1 MTAWGWVIVGISIG
15 VIAVGALLYLL
26 WGRRSTPVV
35 DRSGLID
42 SERIRL
48 LEEKNAESKAR
59 AIAEKQVKELEAELR
74 AIASRK
80 KKRLE
85 ELDEQTA
92 KKYRDLVDDPDVLL
106 ARVDEIIS
114 R

>member
-1 MTAWGWVIVGISIG
+1 VPTWGWILIG
-15 VIAVGALLYLL
+15 VGVGAAVVGVIWYLIH
-26 WGRRSTPVV
+26 RNRPRV

-42 SERIRL
+42 SERTRL
-48 LEEKNAESKAR
+48 VEEKNAETKAR

-74 AIASRK
+74 AIAERK

-92 KKYRDLVDDPDVLL
+92 KKFRDLTDDPDALL
-106 ARVDEIIS
+106 ARVDEIL
-114 R
+114 RR